1 MSSAAAER
9 QQCAFSPIDNDSGRD
24 TKWLEHSGI
33 HPSGLSFI
41 LSDGEGKNASIE
53 LSEPLEEEL
62 SGTVEVIGRVTTKA
76 TIFANTFV
84 PFREDKISFAIV
96 MDGRGP
102 CLARTPLPW
111 KDRGS
116 KCGQSI
122 TSPRTLD
129 DSPLGGQ

>member
-1 MSSAAAER
+1 MADTVFEVPRARINSSMLS
-9 QQCAFSPIDNDSGRD
+9 QYINKPICFVGHVE
-24 TKWLEHSGI
+24 KI

-84 PFREDKISFAIV
+84 PFREDKISFDLSLYNEALKVIHDFPQFYPFETV
-96 MDGRGP
+96 
-102 CLARTPLPW
+102 
-111 KDRGS
+111 GS
-116 KCGQSI
+116 E
-122 TSPRTLD
+122 
-129 DSPLGGQ
+129 